1 MCRITSSEQYDILFK
16 ENDKLKWYP
25 FVGKQYANS
34 NVKVLI
40 IGESHYASEN
50 KNVGWDSIE
59 YLEKSKE
66 YEDKIVLDI
75 QFMNLKIHM
84 NGKTQLIIK

>member
-1 MCRITSSEQYDILFK
+1 MMDKFKIMFKWISIMCRITSSEQYDILFK

-40 IGESHYASEN
+40 IEN
-50 KNVGWDSIE
+50 HIM
-59 YLEKSKE
+59 LQ
-66 YEDKIVLDI
+66 KIK
-75 QFMNLKIHM
+75 M
-84 NGKTQLIIK
+84 

>member
-66 YEDKIVLDI
+66 YEDKNSTRYTIYEFV
-75 QFMNLKIHM
+75 
-84 NGKTQLIIK
+84 GKCSIL